1 MSEERLSTKIAAKA
15 VLSGILLC
23 GAAEAQ
29 APSPSI
35 DVERLVNHPKFK
47 AAQNFI
53 DRDHDRFVRE
63 IIQITEIE
71 APPFKEDKRG
81 KAYLEML
88 RQNGLASVEM
98 DPEGNVMG
106 VRKGVGAGPLIAIAA
121 HLDTVFP
128 EGTNVKVKRAGTRLS
143 APGVG
148 DDSRALAVLLAIIRA
163 MDAAKI
169 QTASDILFVGNV
181 GEEGPG
187 DLRGMRYLFQKGPY
201 KDKIKMF
208 ISLDGSGLGN
218 DITNGALGSKR
229 YKVTFKGPG
238 GHSYGSFG
246 LVNPAFALGNA
257 IAKFSQMQVPFKPKT
272 TFNVGVIGGGTSV
285 NSIPF
290 ESWMEVDIR
299 SESRDELNKAGETFL
314 GLMHEAVD
322 QENKVRSTAQGK
334 IELDMKLIGERPSG
348 ETPLSSP
355 LVQTASAV
363 IRAFGMNPTYSIS
376 STDANIPISM
386 GIPGVTLDAGGR
398 GGRNH
403 SLDEWIDVEKTASVN
418 GINVAMAIL
427 LSLAGAQ

>member
-1 MSEERLSTKIAAKA
+1 MSTKIAAKA

-169 QTASDILFVGNV
+169 QTDSDILFVGNV